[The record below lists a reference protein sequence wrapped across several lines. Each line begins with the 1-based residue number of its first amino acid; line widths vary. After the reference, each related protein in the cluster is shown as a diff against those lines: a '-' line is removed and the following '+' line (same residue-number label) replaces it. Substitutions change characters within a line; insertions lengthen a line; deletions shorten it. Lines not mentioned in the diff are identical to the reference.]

1 MEGILNIFAFDPDP
15 WTCALWLDDVRK
27 NKMILETA
35 QLLSAAVA
43 INDPSWASKVYKPTH
58 LGHPCAKWTMASR
71 ANFWWLLDYMKK
83 LDVQRGID
91 THKSSSLIPVFY
103 DYFFE
108 GWFPSENFSLPP
120 NCAANADLGISFKH
134 IPDVHEAYRL
144 YICERWKRDT
154 IMLTWIHGEKP
165 SWYVS

>member
-1 MEGILNIFAFDPDP
+1 MNIFAFDPDP

-71 ANFWWLLDYMKK
+71 GNFNWLRLYLEK
-83 LDVQRGID
+83 LAIQCSPFSL
-91 THKSSSLIPVFY
+91 HKSLFLLPTFDMYYS
-103 DYFFE
+103 E
-108 GWFPSENFSLPP
+108 GWFPSEAQTPFP

-134 IPDVHEAYRL
+134 VADVHEAYRL

-154 IMLTWIHGEKP
+154 IMLTWIHGEEPPWRSK
-165 SWYVS
+165 